1 MSARDISSEILE
13 SIRAIK
19 QGEGRRIEVEEP
31 EVRTVREKV
40 GVSQIA
46 FAALLG
52 VSPRT
57 LQDWEQGR
65 RKRAVRPA
73 PCFGSQANIQR
84 SLPSRLSPPS
94 SRHGLRGERRRGWEG
109 GQLCLWDTPECPRRI
124 ARTPPFK

>member
-19 QGEGRRIEVEEP
+19 RGEGRRSEVEEP

-65 RKRAVRPA
+65 RKPSGPA
-73 PCFGSQANIQR
+73 R
-84 SLPSRLSPPS
+84 SLL
-94 SRHGLRGERRRGWEG
+94 
-109 GQLCLWDTPECPRRI
+109 RI
-124 ARTPPFK
+124 AGKHPEVLTE

>member
-1 MSARDISSEILE
+1 MSARDISSEISE

-19 QGEGRRIEVEEP
+19 RGEGRRIEVEEP
-31 EVRTVREKV
+31 EVRAVREKV

-65 RKRAVRPA
+65 RKPSGPA
-73 PCFGSQANIQR
+73 R
-84 SLPSRLSPPS
+84 SL
-94 SRHGLRGERRRGWEG
+94 LRIVGKH
-109 GQLCLWDTPECPRRI
+109 PEVL
-124 ARTPPFK
+124 TE

>member
-1 MSARDISSEILE
+1 MSARNIGGEILE

-19 QGEGRRIEVEEP
+19 RGEGRRIEVDEP
-31 EVRTVREKV
+31 DVRAVREKV

-65 RKRAVRPA
+65 RKPSGPA
-73 PCFGSQANIQR
+73 R
-84 SLPSRLSPPS
+84 SLL
-94 SRHGLRGERRRGWEG
+94 
-109 GQLCLWDTPECPRRI
+109 RI
-124 ARTPPFK
+124 AGKHPEVLTG

>member
-19 QGEGRRIEVEEP
+19 RGEGRRIEVEEP

-65 RKRAVRPA
+65 RKPSGPA
-73 PCFGSQANIQR
+73 R
-84 SLPSRLSPPS
+84 SLL
-94 SRHGLRGERRRGWEG
+94 
-109 GQLCLWDTPECPRRI
+109 RI
-124 ARTPPFK
+124 AGKHPEVLTE